1 MVSGRRHVIRG
12 QFLSCDSEGAD
23 TETSVWAARYWWR
36 GSKEDAMRPIRL
48 LRALVPILAAALLT
62 GLLAPSA
69 PAGPAAAA
77 VAPAGALERY
87 AQDTWASF
95 VTMVDA
101 NSGLPTDQ
109 LHADGS
115 RDVQTSTT
123 NIGAYMWSTLVAER
137 LGIVGH
143 AEAVARLSRTIT
155 TLEHMERHAPS
166 GQFYNWYDHRTGA
179 KLTVWPPTGQ
189 PLTPI
194 LSSVDNGWL
203 ATGLHLVARGVPEL
217 SARAAAL
224 FDSMDFGFYYR
235 PDVNRILFHY
245 APDTGDAPCCYDTI
259 VSESRIASYLGIAK
273 GQIPQREYFGAWRS
287 FPDTCDWSWQETR
300 PVGFH
305 RTYFGV
311 SVFDGAYRYNGT
323 RVTPAWGGSMF
334 EALMPTLFVPEEV
347 WGGGSW
353 RANHPLWVQAQVNHG
368 LYEAGYGYWG
378 FSPANTPEG
387 GYAAYGVDA
396 IGMDP
401 GGYPSNNDRTLV
413 DHGFAGCPGR
423 DPKPDPPPSAY
434 TNGVVTPHAAFL
446 ALRWAPAE
454 TLANLARLERDF
466 AIYTPW
472 GFRDSVNV
480 GTGVVSGSYLSLDQG
495 IIMAAI
501 GNALGSDFLRQLFVT
516 GDFQRALRPPIGVE
530 EFNAFPRGC
539 TVEGTAGNDHLVGT
553 SGDDVLCGEGGDDV
567 IDGAGGR
574 DIVFGDGGDDQV
586 MGGSG
591 DDTLY
596 GGTGDDT
603 LAGGDGADVLSG
615 GPGDDTLAGGSGPD
629 HHEGGTGDNRCPDL
643 AAGDTAN
650 AC

>member
-1 MVSGRRHVIRG
+1 V
-12 QFLSCDSEGAD
+12 
-23 TETSVWAARYWWR
+23 
-36 GSKEDAMRPIRL
+36 RPTRL
-48 LRALVPILAAALLT
+48 LRALVPILVPILAAALLT

-69 PAGPAAAA
+69 PAGPSTAP
-77 VAPAGALERY
+77 VAGPGTLERY
-87 AQDTWASF
+87 ARDTWASLLA
-95 VTMVDA
+95 MVDQR
-101 NSGLPTDQ
+101 SGLPTDQ
-109 LHADGS
+109 LHQDGS

-123 NIGAYMWSTLVAER
+123 NIGAYLWSALVAER
-137 LGIVGH
+137 LGLIGHREVVG
-143 AEAVARLSRTIT
+143 RLSKTIA
-155 TLEHMERHAPS
+155 TLERMERHLPS

-179 KLTVWPPTGQ
+179 KLTTWPPTGE

-203 ATGLHLVARGVPEL
+203 ATGLHVVQRGVPEL
-217 SARAAAL
+217 SRRAGAL

-245 APDTGDAPCCYDTI
+245 VPDTGEAPCCYDTI

-273 GQIPQREYFGAWRS
+273 GEIPQREYFGAWRS
-287 FPDTCDWSWQETR
+287 FPDSCDWSWQETR
-300 PVGFH
+300 PVGFQ
-305 RTYFGV
+305 RSYFGER
-311 SVFDGAYRYNGT
+311 VFDGAYRYHDT
-323 RVTPAWGGSMF
+323 RVTPSWGGSMF
-334 EALMPTLFVPEEV
+334 EALMPTLFVPEDV

-353 RANHPLWVQAQVNHG
+353 RANHPLWVQAQINHG
-368 LYEAGYGYWG
+368 LREAGYGYWG

-396 IGMDP
+396 IGLNPD
-401 GGYPSNNDRTLV
+401 GYPSNEDNTLV

-454 TLANLARLERDF
+454 TLADLARLARDF
-466 AIYTPW
+466 DIYTRW

-480 GTGVVSGSYLSLDQG
+480 QTGVVSDSYLSLDQG

-501 GNALGSDFLRQLFVT
+501 GNALGGDLLRRLFVT
-516 GDFQRALRPPIGVE
+516 GSFGHALRPPIGVE

-539 TVEGTAGNDHLVGT
+539 TIEGTAADDHLAG
-553 SGDDVLCGEGGDDV
+553 SSRDDVICGEGGDDV
-567 IDGAGGR
+567 IDGRGGN
-574 DIVFGDGGDDQV
+574 DVVFGDGGDDRV
-586 MGGSG
+586 TGGGG

-596 GGTGDDT
+596 GGDGGDL
-603 LAGGDGADVLSG
+603 LAGGDGSDVLSG
-615 GPGDDTLAGGSGPD
+615 GPGDDTLTGGSGPD
-629 HHEGGTGDNRCPDL
+629 HHEGGDGDNRCPDL